1 MSGYHGTVGAI
12 GVRPTVCPE
21 PLRRALTLAGLLT
34 GVLFTVWL
42 VSAAP
47 AHSSELPGADN
58 PLTAGV
64 VGSSSGLVAGTETLG
79 GSLSGAVTTVSER
92 ATQHATE
99 AVNGASEAARAVET
113 EASAP
118 VQQVRDVVRETSLPR
133 PDHLSELVATDPAQ
147 DTEPAPGTEDDAPS
161 ADDRQDRET
170 EAKAPEEHR
179 AVAERPAAEALAA
192 AQELGSVEYRAK
204 GTTERDRATDSAPRS
219 TEALTTIAGGSAPA
233 SGGTPSAPAVAGF
246 LPVTGAPAP
255 APGLFQAARHVLRS
269 APADSA
275 DEPTFSPD

>member
-12 GVRPTVCPE
+12 GVRLAVCPE
-21 PLRRALTLAGLLT
+21 PVRRALTLAGLLT

-47 AHSSELPGADN
+47 AHSSELPGTEN

-64 VGSSSGLVAGTETLG
+64 VGSGLVTGTETLG
-79 GSLSGAVTTVSER
+79 GSLGGAVTTVGER

-99 AVNGASEAARAVET
+99 AVDGASEAARAVET

-118 VQQVRDVVRETSLPR
+118 VQQVRDAVRETSLPH
-133 PDHLSELVATDPAQ
+133 PDQLSELVAPAPARV
-147 DTEPAPGTEDDAPS
+147 TEPAQAPEGDDPA
-161 ADDRQDRET
+161 AEDRQDRET
-170 EAKAPEEHR
+170 GAEAPEEQR
-179 AVAERPAAEALAA
+179 AVAERPAADALVAA
-192 AQELGSVEYRAK
+192 RERGSVDHPAEDA
-204 GTTERDRATDSAPRS
+204 TERDRSADTAPRS
-219 TEALTTIAGGSAPA
+219 TEALTTIAGGTAPA
-233 SGGTPSAPAVAGF
+233 SGGTAFAPAVAGF

-255 APGLFQAARHVLRS
+255 APGLFEAARHVLRS
-269 APADSA
+269 VPAESA